1 MSPFKVMSS
10 SNEIIID
17 SSTTDTILLWVDTV
31 ELLLVQGRV
40 VVVFEDMGTL
50 VGEFHIAGLLLV
62 DG

>member
-31 ELLLVQGRV
+31 ELLLDQGRV

-50 VGEFHIAGLLLV
+50 VGEFHIAGLSLV